1 MGYRDEN
8 EALRAALAAKDD
20 EIARLRRE
28 REAPEFVPYVPNAPG
43 SPQGMALSPTGPS
56 RRELELEAE
65 RELIRLQSS
74 VYTGQATRRAAGPKY
89 TLIAVTCLLAALWSF
104 WRAFTKA
111 EPLLILVALVVA
123 VVGLTFARRG
133 TDAGKG
139 R

>member
-1 MGYRDEN
+1 MSYRDEN

-28 REAPEFVPYVPNAPG
+28 REAPVFVPYVPNATG
-43 SPQGMALSPTGPS
+43 SPNPLVPTSPS

-74 VYTGQATRRAAGPKY
+74 VYTGQATRRASAPKY
-89 TLIAVTCLLAALWSF
+89 TLVAVTCGMVGLWSF
-104 WRAFTKA
+104 WRAFAKA
-111 EPLLILVALVVA
+111 EPAMFLIALVFMVVALMY
-123 VVGLTFARRG
+123 ARRG
-133 TDAGKG
+133 TDAGHG

>member
-1 MGYRDEN
+1 MSYRDEN

-43 SPQGMALSPTGPS
+43 SPNPLVPTSPS

-74 VYTGQATRRAAGPKY
+74 VYTAQATRRASVPKY
-89 TLIAVTCLLAALWSF
+89 TLVAVTCGMVGLWSF

-111 EPLLILVALVVA
+111 EPAMILIALVFL
-123 VVGLTFARRG
+123 VVGLMYARRG
-133 TDAGKG
+133 TDAGQG

>member
-1 MGYRDEN
+1 MSYRDEN

-43 SPQGMALSPTGPS
+43 SPTPLVPTSPS

-74 VYTGQATRRAAGPKY
+74 VYTGQATRRAAGPRY
-89 TLIAVTCLLAALWSF
+89 TLIAVTCGIAGIWSF
-104 WRAFTKA
+104 WRAFSKA
-111 EPLLILVALVVA
+111 EPIMILISLVLL
-123 VVGLTFARRG
+123 VVGLAFARRG
-133 TDAGKG
+133 TDAGYG